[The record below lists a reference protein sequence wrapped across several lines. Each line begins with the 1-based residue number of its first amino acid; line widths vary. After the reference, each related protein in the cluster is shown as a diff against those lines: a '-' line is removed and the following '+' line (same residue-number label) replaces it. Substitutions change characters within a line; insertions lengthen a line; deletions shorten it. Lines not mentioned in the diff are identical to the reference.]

1 MVVFQSFLT
10 ALVLALAAMPVLI
23 RIAQQR
29 GFVDLPDQR
38 KLHQRPIPLLGGLGI
53 VSSFL
58 LAVLFWSAPWF
69 VPEQLFLLTA
79 LLVVFLMGLR
89 DDLLPLGP
97 QLKLAGQGVAAL
109 IVVVPA
115 GYRLHDLNGLLG
127 MHLLDGGLSVALS
140 VLFVLF
146 VMNAFNFID
155 GADGLAALL
164 SGMASIAF
172 VAIFSMAGDQLFA
185 LMAASLAGAL
195 LGFLPFNMQP
205 ARIFMGDAGSL
216 PVGLLLAVF
225 SIRMLALSPDLDFLP
240 AGQLP
245 SILLGLLIVPVVD
258 LLRVITLRVFA
269 GKSPLSPDRYHIHYR
284 LLELGWS
291 HRRVSLTLFVVNLG
305 FLSFTVFAS
314 GIGSP
319 SQTFLIT
326 LLMGL
331 LFSQLPYWLLR
342 RKISDSAL
350 K

>member
-10 ALVLALAAMPVLI
+10 ALVLSLAAMPVLI
-23 RIAQQR
+23 RIAQVR

-38 KLHQRPIPLLGGLGI
+38 KLHQHPIPLLGGAGI

-69 VPEQLFLLTA
+69 APEQLFLLTA
-79 LLVVFLMGLR
+79 LLVIFLLGLR

-97 QLKLAGQGVAAL
+97 RLKLAGQGVAAL

-115 GYRLHDLNGLLG
+115 GFRLQDLHGLLG
-127 MHLLDGGLSVALS
+127 LHLLDGGLSVALS

-164 SGMASIAF
+164 SGTAAIAF
-172 VAIFSMAGDQLFA
+172 VAIFSVAGDPLFA
-185 LMAASLAGAL
+185 LMAAALAGAL

-216 PVGLLLAVF
+216 PVGFLLAVF
-225 SIRMLALSPDLDFLP
+225 SIRMLALSPESDLLP
-240 AGQLP
+240 AEQLP

-258 LLRVITLRVFA
+258 LLRVIALRLFA
-269 GKSPLSPDRYHIHYR
+269 GKSPLAPDRYHIHYR

-291 HRRVSLTLFVVNLG
+291 HRRVSLTLLVVNLG
-305 FLSFTVFAS
+305 FFSISVLTS
-314 GIGSP
+314 GLWSP
-319 SQTFLIT
+319 TKTFLII
-326 LLMGL
+326 LLPGL

-342 RKISDSAL
+342 RKISDSVL

>member
-172 VAIFSMAGDQLFA
+172 VAIFSLAGDQLFA

-225 SIRMLALSPDLDFLP
+225 SIRMLALSPDLDF
-240 AGQLP
+240 
-245 SILLGLLIVPVVD
+245 LLGLLIVPVVD